1 VSSLKSQLE
10 MKIAIIGGGP
20 IGVEAALYGAC
31 AGLDVTLFE
40 RGRIGENVRAWGHV
54 HLFTEWARDR
64 SPLATRLLR
73 ERGDTLAPDA
83 TCPSGDELATYLQ
96 RLVALPALRG
106 RIVPQCG
113 VESVTRQDALKSDFF
128 GQARRA
134 EFPFR
139 LVTRGVAGEKV
150 RHFDAVIDATGVYAS
165 PNWAGNGGAPCPGE
179 IRLRGS
185 IDYAIPD
192 VSGADRNRFLNKHA
206 LVVGAG
212 HSAASTVLAISEL
225 MERGSRTRITW
236 VVRRDVAS
244 TGEIYRLDPGD
255 ISSGRRKLGERA
267 NALVSH
273 PQVDVRVKTTVE
285 ALEKRAGRFQVRLSD
300 GKEIECDSVCAHTGF
315 RPDEA
320 LWRELQI
327 APHPATGAPSWSLA
341 EHLNAANHRA
351 GVGLSTGYAEK
362 LEEFQ
367 RPENVA
373 DLDSRALLKLPEP
386 NFVVLGIKSYGRD
399 AGFLMQN
406 GFRQVRDAYQLLT
419 GDTTLDLYGADF

>member
-1 VSSLKSQLE
+1 

-20 IGVEAALYGAC
+20 IGVEAALYGAS

-40 RGRIGENVRAWGHV
+40 RGQIGDNVRSWGYV
-54 HLFTEWARDR
+54 RLFTEWTRDR
-64 SPLATRLLR
+64 SPLSLRLLQ
-73 ERGDTLAPDA
+73 ERGDTLALGE
-83 TCPSGDELATYLQ
+83 TCPTGNDLATYLQ
-96 RLVALPALRG
+96 RVVALPILRG
-106 RIVPQCG
+106 RIVTQCE
-113 VESVTRQDALKSDFF
+113 VESITREGTLKSDLWSDP
-128 GQARRA
+128 RRA
-134 EFPFR
+134 ARPFR
-139 LVTRGVAGEKV
+139 LVTRGMGGE
-150 RHFDAVIDATGVYAS
+150 RARQFDAVIDATGVYAT

-179 IRLRGS
+179 SRLRHL

-192 VSGADRNRFLNKHA
+192 VAGRDKGRFWNKHA

-212 HSAASTVLAISEL
+212 HSAASTLLSISDL
-225 MERGSRTRITW
+225 MTTSSKTRVTW
-236 VVRRDVAS
+236 IVRRDAAS
-244 TGEIYRLDPGD
+244 TGEIYRLDPDD

-273 PQVDVRVKTTVE
+273 PQVDVRLKTTIE
-285 ALEKRAGRFQVRLSD
+285 AIEKRAGRFQVRLSD
-300 GKEIECDSVCAHTGF
+300 NTSVECDSICAHTGF
-315 RPDEA
+315 RPDET

-327 APHPATGAPSWSLA
+327 APHPATQAPSWALA
-341 EHLNAANHRA
+341 DHLNAANRRA

-373 DLDSRALLKLPEP
+373 DLDSRSLLKLPEP
-386 NFVVLGIKSYGRD
+386 GFVVLGIKSYGRD

-419 GDTTLDLYGADF
+419 DDNTLDLYGADF